1 MRRKETDRINFTKR
15 SIDAIHT
22 PKAPKPT
29 KANPNPKPKRVIKYD
44 TAVKGL
50 GIVVQ
55 PITGS
60 KSFFWFRKVGGV
72 AKWRTIGSADDL
84 TVEQARNFAQSWN
97 SKLASW
103 KASDFA
109 GPGPL
114 ESRADPTLAELLSDY
129 CAKHLQANSKN
140 PQRAIDYAKWQV
152 DTYVPMWRNRK
163 LHTIRP
169 EDVRSLHRDLAE
181 AHGQVTSNR
190 VAQLVRTLYNF
201 GRREGLFSGENPV
214 QLTMFKESSR
224 TRFLQPPELQRLF
237 KALDSRST
245 PRDLK
250 DFVKLSLFCGARRS
264 DTLSMRWD
272 QLDLERGVWHIPSPK
287 NSVPYD
293 VPLMNEAIE
302 ILKRRSKDSDWVF
315 ASVTSASG
323 HLEDLKRNWADLLVR
338 AEITDL
344 KIHDLRRSFGSYQAA
359 LGGSLLII
367 GRSLGHA
374 STAATSIYSRLQL
387 DPIRTSVAAG
397 VTAMLAAAK
406 AKKPAV
412 QKPTKRR
419 LLKAKHR
426 HKLLLKA

>member
-1 MRRKETDRINFTKR
+1 MRNGKSTLTFLCGVIASCIRF
-15 SIDAIHT
+15 
-22 PKAPKPT
+22 AP
-29 KANPNPKPKRVIKYD
+29 RMC
-44 TAVKGL
+44 G
-50 GIVVQ
+50 
-55 PITGS
+55 
-60 KSFFWFRKVGGV
+60 
-72 AKWRTIGSADDL
+72 
-84 TVEQARNFAQSWN
+84 
-97 SKLASW
+97 
-103 KASDFA
+103 
-109 GPGPL
+109 
-114 ESRADPTLAELLSDY
+114 
-129 CAKHLQANSKN
+129 
-140 PQRAIDYAKWQV
+140 
-152 DTYVPMWRNRK
+152 
-163 LHTIRP
+163 
-169 EDVRSLHRDLAE
+169 SLHRDLAE

-250 DFVKLSLFCGARRS
+250 DFVKLSLFLRRPALRHAVDAVGPTRFRARRLAH
-264 DTLSMRWD
+264 TIA
-272 QLDLERGVWHIPSPK
+272 VK

-323 HLEDLKRNWADLLVR
+323 HLEDLKRNWPDLLVR

-367 GRSLGHA
+367 GPQLGPRVDCGYQHLFAVATRSDSHVGRCWRHCDA
-374 STAATSIYSRLQL
+374 SGRKSEKARRTKANETPTAQGETQ
-387 DPIRTSVAAG
+387 TQ
-397 VTAMLAAAK
+397 TLAQGLMNFA
-406 AKKPAV
+406 
-412 QKPTKRR
+412 
-419 LLKAKHR
+419 
-426 HKLLLKA
+426 